1 MFPPR
6 IGVIPL
12 THETGQGCDL
22 LICLEPAARLAR
34 TERRTDV
41 FVATAWWWYYWSD
54 YNADAGDGARML
66 TVGV

>member
-34 TERRTDV
+34 TERRDRR
-41 FVATAWWWYYWSD
+41 FY
-54 YNADAGDGARML
+54 GDGMVVVL
-66 TVGV
+66 LI

>member
-41 FVATAWWWYYWSD
+41 SYGSSVVVV
-54 YNADAGDGARML
+54 L
-66 TVGV
+66 LI